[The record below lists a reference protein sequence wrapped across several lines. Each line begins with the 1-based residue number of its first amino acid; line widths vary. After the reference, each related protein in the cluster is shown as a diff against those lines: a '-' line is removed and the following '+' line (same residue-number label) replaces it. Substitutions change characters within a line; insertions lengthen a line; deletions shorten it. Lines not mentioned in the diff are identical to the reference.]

1 MASDKQSYG
10 VLVAVYNAATIT
22 ALTVAARRRKLPEH
36 PPLLDV
42 ALVAVATQRLSRL
55 VSKDRVTSAVR
66 APFTEREGDG
76 DGGPGEVEESPK
88 GSGLRRTIGELIL
101 CPFCIAQWIATALM
115 CSLLFVPQVTR
126 WITATF
132 SAIALADFLQ
142 LFYKASERIAGVE

>member
-10 VLVAVYNAATIT
+10 VLMAVYNAATIT
-22 ALTVAARRRKLPEH
+22 ALAVAARRRKLPER

-42 ALVAVATQRLSRL
+42 ALVALATQRLSRL

-66 APFTEREGDG
+66 SPFTEPKG

-132 SAIALADFLQ
+132 SAIALADYLQ
-142 LFYKASERIAGVE
+142 LFYKASERTAGVA